1 MSHSDV
7 FVIGAGPA
15 GLTAAYLLT
24 KSGISTTVIEADPTY
39 VGGISRTASYKD
51 FLFDIGGHRFFSK
64 SKEVVDLWKE
74 ILPDD
79 FIERPRLSRI
89 YYNGKLFSYP
99 LKAFE
104 ALNNLGYVESALC
117 VLSFLQKQA
126 FPTANPENFHDWVA
140 NQFGERLFSIFFKTY
155 TEKVW
160 GMSCDEISADWA
172 AQRIKGLD
180 LWSAMSNALRNSLPR
195 AAAPKKGG
203 QQIKTLIE
211 FVPVPAQGP
220 RHDVGRGGGQDQ
232 AARRPH
238 PHGHAARE
246 PALER
251 AHGHAGPSASSRPMG
266 EWKPFSA
273 RHVISSAPIRE
284 LVGSIR
290 PQPACKA
297 AAENLRY
304 RDFLTVAL
312 IVDKPD
318 LFPDN
323 WIYIHEPSVK
333 VGRIQNFRSWS
344 PEMVPDAKLAC
355 LGLEYFCF
363 EGDGLWNASDAEL
376 IALAK
381 KELAIIGLADRGRGQ
396 GRLRRAPEEGLSG
409 LRRELQGE
417 RRDDPQRA
425 GRALPDPAPRRP
437 QRHAQVQQPGP
448 RHDDGHADRQ
458 EHHGR
463 ARPST
468 TSGTSTRTPSTTRPA
483 RPASARRS
491 RACAWCR
498 PASARAEPMMRG
510 IADSAQRGPDRMRLA
525 LDATGCRPACAGSPP
540 SRRSS
545 RATRW

>member
-1 MSHSDV
+1 MSHAEV

-15 GLTAAYLLT
+15 GLTAAYLLS

-39 VGGISRTASYKD
+39 VGGISRTASYKG

-89 YYNGKLFSYP
+89 YYNGNYFSYP

-117 VLSFLQKQA
+117 VLSYLHKQA
-126 FPTANPENFHDWVA
+126 FPRANPESFHDWVA

-180 LWSAMSNALRNSLPR
+180 LWSAMSNALRNSMPR
-195 AAAPKKGG
+195 VSAPKKGG

-211 FVPVPAQGP
+211 SFQYPRKGP
-220 RHDVGRGGGQDQ
+220 GMMWDAAARQVKARGGRILMGT
-232 AARRPH
+232 R
-238 PHGHAARE
+238 
-246 PALER
+246 LESLR
-251 AHGHAGPSASSRPMG
+251 WDERSQRWTIGTITADG
-266 EWKPFSA
+266 EWKMFSA
-273 RHVISSAPIRE
+273 KHVISSAPIRE
-284 LVGSIR
+284 LTGSIH

-297 AAENLRY
+297 AADKLRY

-312 IVDKPD
+312 VVDKPD

-363 EGDGLWNASDAEL
+363 EGDGLWAASDAEL

-381 KELAIIGLADRGRGQ
+381 KELALVGLASESDVKDGCVVRQKKAYPVYDESYKQNVEAIRSELADKFPTLHLVGRNGMHKYNNQ
-396 GRLRRAPEEGLSG
+396 DHAMMTAMLTVKNIMA
-409 LRRELQGE
+409 GE
-417 RRDDPQRA
+417 IVYDVWNVNEDAEYHEA
-425 GRALPDPAPRRP
+425 GEAGAQQALASVRMVPRRI
-437 QRHAQVQQPGP
+437 A
-448 RHDDGHADRQ
+448 A
-458 EHHGR
+458 
-463 ARPST
+463 
-468 TSGTSTRTPSTTRPA
+468 
-483 RPASARRS
+483 AS
-491 RACAWCR
+491 
-498 PASARAEPMMRG
+498 
-510 IADSAQRGPDRMRLA
+510 
-525 LDATGCRPACAGSPP
+525 
-540 SRRSS
+540 
-545 RATRW
+545 